1 MQWARCSWRK
11 ICSGPGFVTYWL
23 FVSVFHCI
31 FMIYPWTS
39 NDMSWYS
46 LYLWEAGE
54 SGDERKEQK
63 QENGVIDL
71 IWILLSA
78 VRVMM
83 MMWIPVRI
91 WTRPHTYTSAH
102 AEKVTRSNCAHTY
115 VPIFMQQLAECTHS
129 IHAFVQ
135 LHKLVNAYTYILVP
149 HAQEIYTHKCTIKW
163 LNEKGLVTLPPR
175 GFRQ

>member
-1 MQWARCSWRK
+1 
-11 ICSGPGFVTYWL
+11 
-23 FVSVFHCI
+23 
-31 FMIYPWTS
+31 MIYPWTS

-83 MMWIPVRI
+83 MM
-91 WTRPHTYTSAH
+91 
-102 AEKVTRSNCAHTY
+102 
-115 VPIFMQQLAECTHS
+115 
-129 IHAFVQ
+129 
-135 LHKLVNAYTYILVP
+135 
-149 HAQEIYTHKCTIKW
+149 
-163 LNEKGLVTLPPR
+163 
-175 GFRQ
+175 

>member
-1 MQWARCSWRK
+1 MTAAWKVMLWARYSWSIWNRK

-31 FMIYPWTS
+31 FMIYPWTA
-39 NDMSWYS
+39 NGMSWCS
-46 LYLWEAGE
+46 LYLWETRE

-83 MMWIPVRI
+83 MMWVPVRI
-91 WTRPHTYTSAH
+91 RARSHAYTRAHT
-102 AEKVTRSNCAHTY
+102 EKVTHSKCAHTRIDTC
-115 VPIFMQQLAECTHS
+115 VFIQQYPDCTCSMHIC
-129 IHAFVQ
+129 IHPFAMR
-135 LHKLVNAYTYILVP
+135 LRMHTHIL
-149 HAQEIYTHKCTIKW
+149 
-163 LNEKGLVTLPPR
+163 
-175 GFRQ
+175 